1 MGRMGLLWRP
11 GVRSVVSG
19 GAEYQ
24 RFFSRAPA
32 RAGSLWQ
39 IWATRWRGPGG
50 EVGRG
55 VRPDDRGDRFDD
67 PVGPAGAP
75 VREGSQRPTRS
86 QGGLAHPR
94 VPPGGHRFFASASRS
109 VAAIPAGSRT
119 GYNPRR
125 ERSAQTPPDLS
136 RTPDRTATE
145 LVTVELQRRSRDGTT
160 KRPRSRLHRP
170 RGRIHHV
177 LPPFRLYPSCT
188 RDGL

>member
-1 MGRMGLLWRP
+1 MGLLWRP

-39 IWATRWRGPGG
+39 IWATRRRGPGG

-86 QGGLAHPR
+86 QGVSPTPGSRREATDSSRARLVVWRQFPQAPGPATALVENVRPRPRPTCLAHR
-94 VPPGGHRFFASASRS
+94 IAPPWGS
-109 VAAIPAGSRT
+109 VAVG
-119 GYNPRR
+119 
-125 ERSAQTPPDLS
+125 
-136 RTPDRTATE
+136 
-145 LVTVELQRRSRDGTT
+145 LQRRSRGGTK
-160 KRPRSRLHRP
+160 KRPRSRVNRP

-177 LPPFRLYPSCT
+177 LPLFRLCPCCT

>member
-1 MGRMGLLWRP
+1 MGLLWRP

-39 IWATRWRGPGG
+39 IWATRRRGPGG

-119 GYNPRR
+119 GYSPRR
-125 ERSAQTPPDLS
+125 ERSSQTPPDLS
-136 RTPDRTATE
+136 RTPDRTAMGLGRRWTTTTITRRHE
-145 LVTVELQRRSRDGTT
+145 EAPAEPGEPAARVHSSCSAAVPTV
-160 KRPRSRLHRP
+160 PMLHP
-170 RGRIHHV
+170 
-177 LPPFRLYPSCT
+177 
-188 RDGL
+188 